1 MPFTNSLNESMDPYT
16 YPGSNVLKNLRDI
29 QDAEQLGKF
38 EMDMTTVRV
47 QELKHNRKPGK
58 FDTSHLQSIHK
69 HIFQDVYPWAGKFRS
84 VDLARSGQFYFA
96 FAAQIVPALENMFG
110 ELRKEQHLGDLDT
123 AQFCKRAAFYI
134 GELNAIHP
142 FRDGN
147 GRTQREFIRQL
158 ALRNRFHIH
167 WSRITRDQMYDAS
180 HRSFLR
186 GDNTGFEEVLLSAL
200 AGTGDS

>member
-1 MPFTNSLNESMDPYT
+1 MDPYV
-16 YPGSNVLKNLRDI
+16 YPGTTLLKNLRDI
-29 QDAEQLGKF
+29 RDPEELGIF
-38 EMDMTTVRV
+38 EALATSRRIN
-47 QELKHNRKPGK
+47 ELALKMKPGK
-58 FDTSHLQSIHK
+58 LDAAHLQSIHK
-69 HIFQDVYPWAGKFRS
+69 NIFQDVYPWAGKFRS
-84 VDLARSGQFYFA
+84 VNIARAGQYFFA
-96 FAAQIVPALENMFG
+96 FADQIVPALENMLG
-110 ELRKEQHLGDLDT
+110 ELRKERHLGDLDT